1 MDDDVDLDDVLR
13 ERLSDR
19 DGELYQRLH
28 EEHFYFWT
36 HHRASDQG
44 TLRGLRLILYL
55 SGAAELA
62 GERAA
67 DDENPFYAYAASLG
81 LPLVWAGVRQFA
93 GPGDCFELYE
103 LATSEQAVR
112 GIGET
117 LTYSLEQTLV
127 NCIR

>member
-55 SGAAELA
+55 SAPRSSPANV
-62 GERAA
+62 RRTTRTRSM
-67 DDENPFYAYAASLG
+67 PTPQASACRSCG
-81 LPLVWAGVRQFA
+81 RECASSP
-93 GPGDCFELYE
+93 GP
-103 LATSEQAVR
+103 ATASSCTSSR
-112 GIGET
+112 RR
-117 LTYSLEQTLV
+117 S
-127 NCIR
+127 